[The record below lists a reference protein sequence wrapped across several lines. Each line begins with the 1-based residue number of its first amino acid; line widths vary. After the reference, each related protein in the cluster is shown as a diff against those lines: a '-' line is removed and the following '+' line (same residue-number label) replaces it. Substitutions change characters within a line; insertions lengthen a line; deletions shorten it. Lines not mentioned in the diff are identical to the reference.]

1 MKKGLRLLAVAGLM
15 VFSLSSFMPAK
26 NVFTAAEQQQVSIAT
41 PGLFAQS
48 QAFNVDFEIFR
59 AKEYS
64 FPLPVGKATLL
75 NNNVLRISTSK
86 GDAVKAMLEGYV
98 RLSRK
103 SESMGNVIVVR
114 HDCGLETVYNAVK
127 HCCNGSADSVRMS

>member
-1 MKKGLRLLAVAGLM
+1 MKRMKKGLRLLAVAGLM

-75 NNNVLRISTSK
+75 NNHVLRISTSK
-86 GDAVKAMLEGYV
+86 GDAR
-98 RLSRK
+98 RLCATFQK
-103 SESMGNVIVVR
+103 VGI
-114 HDCGLETVYNAVK
+114 HG
-127 HCCNGSADSVRMS
+127 